1 MPESGARSPKLAVFL
16 DTENMAGWL
25 RRDGGQALMDLAAE
39 LGDPL
44 IRRAYGNWVSG
55 NITGLQADLTRQG
68 FELVHTWHPIR
79 GKNSADIQL
88 AVDAID
94 CLRRHPD
101 IDWYLLATG
110 DADFSPVFRRLREAG
125 RQVVGVGHASALSEV
140 VRTSTVRFVTIER
153 DEDRAAAAGQ
163 VRGLVEAR
171 ALTEQALGAF
181 QGEVDI
187 GTLKAKMREVASDF
201 DESNIGFGGFRAF
214 LEAMPDRFAL
224 RHVGSAW
231 RATLIGAPLADS
243 AGERDDEALLEEWQ
257 LRLKRKPLSWPAVD
271 ADTLRAAYAAALA
284 LPPAGSSRAAA
295 QESVVLALAP
305 LDPSRAK
312 HAFRALLKAG
322 ALVPVQN
329 AGADQVVAAALAPAT
344 LLDRYDGQL
353 LARLTS
359 ICAETGLPL
368 RLAVA
373 ARLLT
378 GPQDAERA
386 ARLLREVGPGR
397 VDDGLNDEQPP
408 GVPGS

>member
-1 MPESGARSPKLAVFL
+1 MPPSSVRAPKLAVFL

-25 RRDGGQALMDLAAE
+25 RRDGGQALMELAAD
-39 LGDPL
+39 LGDAQ

-94 CLRRHPD
+94 CLRRNPE

-140 VRTSTVRFVTIER
+140 VRSSTVRFVTIER
-153 DEDRAAAAGQ
+153 DEDRAAALGVQ
-163 VRGLVEAR
+163 LCLTEAQTL
-171 ALTEQALGAF
+171 AEQALGAF

-187 GTLKAKMREVASDF
+187 GTLKAKMRESAADF
-201 DESNIGFGGFRAF
+201 DESNLGFGGFRAF
-214 LEAMPDRFAL
+214 LEGMPDRIGL

-231 RATLIGAPLADS
+231 RATWLGSAPVEPAD
-243 AGERDDEALLEEWQ
+243 ATDDDALLGDWQ
-257 LRLKRKPLSWPAVD
+257 QRLKRKPLSWPTVD
-271 ADTLRAAYAAALA
+271 AATLLAAHQAALA
-284 LPPAGSSRAAA
+284 IPGASMTRAAA
-295 QESVVLALAP
+295 QDALIQALAP
-305 LDPSRAK
+305 HDPPHAK
-312 HAFRALLKAG
+312 RAFRALLKAG
-322 ALVPVQN
+322 AFVPTKP
-329 AGADQVVAAALAPAT
+329 GEPDQLAVANLEPAA

-359 ICAETGLPL
+359 ICNETGHPA
-368 RLAVA
+368 RLSVA
-373 ARLLT
+373 ARLLA
-378 GPQDAERA
+378 GPQDAERV
-386 ARLLREVGPGR
+386 ARLWLGREIEPGA
-397 VDDGLNDEQPP
+397 DDLDIDPP
-408 GVPGS
+408 GAEPGP